1 MSILTDKKV
10 LFLKKI
16 FSRPGQA
23 RIVLFTTNRLP
34 IDGVILSINNF
45 ENSKK
50 VLTIFK
56 LNEVSLKGDKMLS
69 VDNRLRLD
77 VCKGSGVMFD
87 EMFGEP
93 MALTS
98 RNGEKT

>member
-1 MSILTDKKV
+1 M
-10 LFLKKI
+10 
-16 FSRPGQA
+16 G

-34 IDGVILSINNF
+34 LDGVILSINNF
-45 ENSKK
+45 ENIKK
-50 VLTIFK
+50 ILTIFK

-98 RNGEKT
+98 RSGEKT